1 MLFATYSTK
10 WGIGAVV
17 FSEKGL
23 KRVLFPNDNVNNLE
37 EELYGYY
44 GKLKHDNAG
53 LETCHLLE
61 KYFSGNQVRFA
72 EKIDFSD
79 RTQFQI
85 TVYDNL
91 KAIPYGNVTTYKAL
105 AELSG
110 SPRAARAVGN
120 AMRNNSL
127 PIVVPCHRVLT
138 SDGRIGGWS
147 GKPGWKERLLEIEGI
162 SN

>member
-1 MLFATYSTK
+1 MLYATYTTE
-10 WGIGAVV
+10 WGVGAVV
-17 FSEKGL
+17 YSEKGL
-23 KRVLFPNDNVNNLE
+23 KRVLFPNDNVDNLE
-37 EELYGYY
+37 EELYGYFS
-44 GKLKHDNAG
+44 KLKHDDTG
-53 LETCHLLE
+53 LETCRFLE
-61 KYFSGNQVRFA
+61 MYFSGEQVEFP

-79 RTQFQI
+79 KTQFQI
-85 TVYDNL
+85 AVYNNL
-91 KAIPYGNVTTYKAL
+91 KAIPYGDVTTYKAL

-127 PIVVPCHRVLT
+127 PIVIPCHRVLT

-162 SN
+162 RK